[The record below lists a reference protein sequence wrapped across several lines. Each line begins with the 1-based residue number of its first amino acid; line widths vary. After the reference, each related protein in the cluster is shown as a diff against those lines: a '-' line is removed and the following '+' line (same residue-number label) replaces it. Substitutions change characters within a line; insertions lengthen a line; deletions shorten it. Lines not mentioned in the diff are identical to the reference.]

1 MGSREQ
7 KVVFIGRSEK
17 DLNQLPRHVSLLF
30 REAIGQIA
38 DDEEPDI
45 VKGIKS
51 KALSGIGGGGATVM
65 ELICRHDTN
74 TFRTIYTVKIRHDV
88 YVLHCFM
95 KKSKSGIGLPGA
107 DKELIERRLK
117 MAREIS
123 RYGT

>member
-1 MGSREQ
+1 MGNSKR
-7 KVVFIGRSEK
+7 KVIFIGRAEK
-17 DLNQLPRHVSLLF
+17 DLNQLPHHVSLLF
-30 REAIGQIA
+30 REAIGQIV
-38 DDEEPDI
+38 DGDEPDI

-51 KALSGIGGGGATVM
+51 KALSGIGGGGAAVM

-74 TFRTIYTVKIRHDV
+74 TFRTIYTVKIGHDV

-95 KKSKSGIGLPGA
+95 KKSKSGIGLPNA

-117 MAREIS
+117 IAREIS